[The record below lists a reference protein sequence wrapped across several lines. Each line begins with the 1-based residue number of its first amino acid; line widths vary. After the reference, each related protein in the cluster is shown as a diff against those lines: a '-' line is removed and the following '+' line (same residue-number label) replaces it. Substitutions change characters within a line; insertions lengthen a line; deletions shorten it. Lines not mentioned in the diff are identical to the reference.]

1 MGIKLYLHN
10 MKSAMLLP
18 FIASFIITACS
29 KSNADVESAPQPV
42 VSVASTVNKTLLLQM
57 VNDSRSKGC
66 KCGDTYYPPA
76 PPVGWNTLLEAAAA
90 VHANDMYKKNYFSH
104 IGSDGSNGGMRI
116 DRAGYKWVAYG
127 ENIAAG
133 YTSERSA
140 IEGWILSPGHCK
152 NMMDKAYKE
161 MGVARAG
168 NYWTQDFAS
177 R

>member
-1 MGIKLYLHN
+1 
-10 MKSAMLLP
+10 MLLP
-18 FIASFIITACS
+18 FIASFIIAAST
-29 KSNADVESAPQPV
+29 KSPTDIGWVRYPAVSAP
-42 VSVASTVNKTLLLQM
+42 ATVNKALILQM
-57 VNDSRSKGC
+57 VNDLRSKGC

-76 PPVGWNTLLEAAAA
+76 LPVVWNSLLEAAASA
-90 VHANDMYKKNYFSH
+90 HANDMYKKNYFSH

-116 DRAGYKWVAYG
+116 DKAGYKWVAYG

-133 YTSERSA
+133 YGSELSA
-140 IEGWILSPGHCK
+140 IEGWILSPLHCK
-152 NMMDKAYKE
+152 NMMNKSYKE